1 MKTVGIIGGSGF
13 IGSHTTKQF
22 LEHGYNVKTAAIKH
36 FLNPLKARVFRAIVI
51 FIPSTNLDSI
61 GKHIA

>member
-22 LEHGYNVKTAAIKH
+22 LEQGYKVKVSATDIPV
-36 FLNPLKARVFRAIVI
+36 PLSA
-51 FIPSTNLDSI
+51 
-61 GKHIA
+61 